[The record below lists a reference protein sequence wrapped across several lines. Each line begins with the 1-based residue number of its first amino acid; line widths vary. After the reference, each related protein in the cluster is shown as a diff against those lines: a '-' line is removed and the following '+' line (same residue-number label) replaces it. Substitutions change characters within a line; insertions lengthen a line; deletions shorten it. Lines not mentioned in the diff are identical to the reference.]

1 MMNRKLIK
9 RVITC
14 QGTIQLVTALSV
26 LAHREREQQHLGYQ
40 YENYLVIYELY
51 APSEQVDEF
60 VVLIKKMAELVS
72 DWKAIVYISPE
83 ELKNIEIKLKTTGYS
98 KIFKIVHELVGIDS
112 PNEIYLCRNWQFG
125 NKLLI
130 NTYRSAEKICYGDS
144 IGIYFSQNSPV
155 ISPVPK
161 ISKTP
166 LLHHVIQDK
175 IVGLI
180 RNIKHYLKLKTV
192 LKDIDFNIGY
202 FILPNILGEKP
213 PMKVITTDKLSLL
226 EKFHKMRC
234 LVELEYVDYLCY
246 KIGNAPVSVLLTS
259 NLSEA
264 DRMSMDNEIAAYKKF
279 LMTEKIDPDSV
290 LVLKPHPRDSE
301 VKIRKLENTLADLYT
316 EVVTLS
322 KQNLFFLPFEV
333 FFMAAFLN
341 SDLTFTNKLRVFAV
355 SSACLSLS
363 LLFNVPCVVGFGEQI
378 TSSTFYE
385 NYVGSRLQHEQDL
398 RVAIDAIKDK

>member
-166 LLHHVIQDK
+166 L
-175 IVGLI
+175 
-180 RNIKHYLKLKTV
+180 
-192 LKDIDFNIGY
+192 
-202 FILPNILGEKP
+202 
-213 PMKVITTDKLSLL
+213 
-226 EKFHKMRC
+226 
-234 LVELEYVDYLCY
+234 
-246 KIGNAPVSVLLTS
+246 
-259 NLSEA
+259 
-264 DRMSMDNEIAAYKKF
+264 
-279 LMTEKIDPDSV
+279 
-290 LVLKPHPRDSE
+290 
-301 VKIRKLENTLADLYT
+301 
-316 EVVTLS
+316 
-322 KQNLFFLPFEV
+322 
-333 FFMAAFLN
+333 
-341 SDLTFTNKLRVFAV
+341 
-355 SSACLSLS
+355 
-363 LLFNVPCVVGFGEQI
+363 
-378 TSSTFYE
+378 
-385 NYVGSRLQHEQDL
+385 
-398 RVAIDAIKDK
+398 